1 MAPTLVERWLTD
13 DYRAAEPGLTQ
24 VLIDMLR
31 RTPDAGYSANCAALR
46 DADYRPQV
54 SAIAAP
60 TLVISSTHDL
70 AATPAPGKALA
81 AALPGARYRWKHRPE
96 GSNWGDFGP
105 DDQLGRLNLIT
116 EEQVLK
122 GAREIRAGK
131 TFCLSLPLDLP
142 GGNVLNPRRH
152 PPQLSPT
159 RLADTPYLNFPLK
172 NVNPDAVDVLSD
184 DQVLLSMQYST
195 QWDALAHVGALFD
208 ADGDGKPE
216 LRYYNGF
223 QAGVDVVGP
232 ADGDHTGCGCNSGGP
247 SAALKLGVEHL
258 AQKGMQGRGVLVD
271 LFRHYGPGRT
281 LIGHAELMHVLET
294 DGITVERGDM
304 LVLRTGF
311 AERLVDMNGQPDPHV
326 LEQTGAVLDG
336 ADAALLDWITA
347 SGVAAL
353 CADNYAVESYP
364 ARTSGPGHS
373 ILPLHHHCLFKLGVP
388 LAELWYLK
396 DLADWLH
403 AQGRNRFLLT
413 APPLRMPGAVG
424 SPVTPIATV

>member
-1 MAPTLVERWLTD
+1 MQRWT
-13 DYRAAEPGLTQ
+13 
-24 VLIDMLR
+24 
-31 RTPDAGYSANCAALR
+31 
-46 DADYRPQV
+46 
-54 SAIAAP
+54 
-60 TLVISSTHDL
+60 
-70 AATPAPGKALA
+70 
-81 AALPGARYRWKHRPE
+81 HRPE

-159 RLADTPYLNFPLK
+159 RLADTPYLNFPLR

-247 SAALKLGVEHL
+247 SAALKLGVENL
-258 AQKGMQGRGVLVD
+258 AQKGMQGRGVLLD
-271 LFRHYGPGRT
+271 LARHYGPGRT
-281 LIGHAELMHVLET
+281 LIGHAEIMHVLKT
-294 DGITVERGDM
+294 DGIEIEPGDM

-311 AERLVDMNGQPDPHV
+311 AEALVEMNGQPDPHR

-336 ADAALLDWITA
+336 ADPALLDWITA
-347 SGVAAL
+347 SGIAAI
-353 CADNYAVESYP
+353 CADNYAVEAYP
-364 ARTSGPGHS
+364 ARTAGPGHS

-396 DLADWLH
+396 TLADWLH
-403 AQGRNRFLLT
+403 GQGRNRFLLT